1 MTSRR
6 LPDFVILGAQKSG
19 TASLS
24 ALLSSRD
31 DVFMCRPREPMF
43 FCRDDAVTHPHTLLS
58 NPGLWRSFD
67 WNHNKDALLDQYA
80 ELFRSAG
87 RAQLV
92 GEGSTTYLVSKAVP
106 ERIALVMPKAKLIA
120 LLRNPIDRAYSA
132 YFHHLKNF
140 RVVRSFEEQLKFEP
154 GDLLETGNYLSHIE
168 RYLQHFPREQLLVLP
183 FEELVRD
190 TQVVFERVCRFLD
203 LDPQPINPEA
213 KRSNGAV
220 VPRLLGTQR
229 MLNAALRLTGT
240 SFEAG
245 PIRILPRQDDRGLP
259 LRAAD
264 KALRGLG
271 RLNRYLGP
279 NKYPP
284 LRSATRALLRDYFA
298 RRNAGLSELTHID
311 FSAYWRD
318 FARL

>member
-6 LPDFVILGAQKSG
+6 LPDFVIIGAQKSG

-24 ALLSSRD
+24 ALLSSRS

-43 FCRDDAVTHPHTLLS
+43 FCRDDAAIHPHTLLS
-58 NPGLWRSFD
+58 NRVLWRSFD
-67 WNHNKDALLDQYA
+67 WNHDRNRLLDGYA

-87 RAQLV
+87 RSQLV
-92 GEGSTTYLVSKAVP
+92 GEGSTTYLVSKLVP
-106 ERIALVMPKAKLIA
+106 ERIASVMPQAKLIA

-154 GDLLETGNYLSHIE
+154 GDLLETGNYRSHLQ
-168 RYLQHFPREQLLVLP
+168 RYLQHFPKEQLLVLP
-183 FEELVRD
+183 FEQFVKD
-190 TQVVFERVCRFLD
+190 TQAVFERVCGFLG
-203 LDPQPINPEA
+203 LEPRPINPEA
-213 KRSNGAV
+213 RSNGAV
-220 VPRLLGTQR
+220 VPRLIGVQQA
-229 MLNAALRLTGT
+229 LNAALRLTES

-245 PIRILPRQDDRGLP
+245 PIRVLREHDPRPLA

-271 RLNRYLGP
+271 RLNRYVGP
-279 NKYPP
+279 SRYPP
-284 LRSATRALLRDYFA
+284 LRPATRELLRDYFA
-298 RRNAGLSELTHID
+298 RQNAGLSELTQLD

-318 FARL
+318 FAKL